1 LALLIRHAWEAKM
14 RMTPEL
20 VYLLW
25 SAVLT
30 VVLVVIAVLGAMQQL
45 GLPKLAGNRDHM
57 PEITG
62 WAGRAERAHRNM
74 LESLVLFAVL
84 VLLAR
89 ALNISNSMTVLGA
102 QLFFWGRVAH
112 AVLYIAGISWVRT
125 AAWAVSI
132 VGLLLIF
139 LQLIAQT

>member
-1 LALLIRHAWEAKM
+1 M

-20 VYLLW
+20 LYLLW
-25 SAVLT
+25 SVALT
-30 VVLVVIAVLGAMQQL
+30 VVLVVVATFGAMAQV
-45 GLPKLAGNRDHM
+45 GLPKLAGNRENM
-57 PEITG
+57 PEMEG

-74 LESLVLFAVL
+74 LESLVLFAIL
-84 VLLAR
+84 VLAAR
-89 ALNISNSMTVLGA
+89 ALNVSNGLTVLGA

-125 AAWAVSI
+125 AAWAVSV

-139 LQLIAQT
+139 LQLIA